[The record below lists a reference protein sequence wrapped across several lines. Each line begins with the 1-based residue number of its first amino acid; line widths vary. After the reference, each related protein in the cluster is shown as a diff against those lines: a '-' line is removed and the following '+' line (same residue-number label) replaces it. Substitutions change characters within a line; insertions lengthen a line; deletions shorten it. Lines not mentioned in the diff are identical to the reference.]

1 MEENG
6 SACVYAPACVCV
18 LCLSGCLSLCLCAIL
33 CWEPLLVDIQ
43 VSKCINFWEIER
55 KKERRHKYACS
66 ICALHLTCSA
76 WCTKAAK
83 QKLN

>member
-43 VSKCINFWEIER
+43 VSKCINFLEIER
-55 KKERRHKYACS
+55 KKREKAQ
-66 ICALHLTCSA
+66 ICL
-76 WCTKAAK
+76 
-83 QKLN
+83 LNLCFTLNLQCMVYKSS

>member
-43 VSKCINFWEIER
+43 VSKCINFLEIER
-55 KKERRHKYACS
+55 KKREKAQ
-66 ICALHLTCSA
+66 ICLLHLCFT
-76 WCTKAAK
+76 
-83 QKLN
+83 LNLQCMVYKSS